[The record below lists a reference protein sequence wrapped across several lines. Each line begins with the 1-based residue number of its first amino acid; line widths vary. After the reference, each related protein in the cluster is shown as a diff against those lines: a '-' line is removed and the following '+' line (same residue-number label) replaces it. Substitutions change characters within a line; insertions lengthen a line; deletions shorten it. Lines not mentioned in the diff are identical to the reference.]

1 MRLMSLELQKQQK
14 IEKKARNE
22 ITSKKIESKV
32 FLELQDKLDE
42 YLVSNDKVMIEVN
55 NSVLGEFI
63 NLLDERVL
71 TMYDF
76 EQIDK
81 NKFIFYNKEIDF

>member
-1 MRLMSLELQKQQK
+1 MKLMSWELQKQQK
-14 IEKKARNE
+14 IEKKSRDE
-22 ITSKKIESKV
+22 LTSKKLESKV
-32 FLELQDKLDE
+32 FLELQEKLDE
-42 YLVSNDKVMIEVN
+42 YLVSNDKVMIEV
-55 NSVLGEFI
+55 SIAVLGEFI
-63 NLLDERVL
+63 NLLDDRVL

>member
-1 MRLMSLELQKQQK
+1 MKLMSLEFQKQQK
-14 IEKKARNE
+14 IEKKVRNE
-22 ITSKKIESKV
+22 LTSKKLESKV

-42 YLVSNDKVMIEVN
+42 YLILNDKVMIEVN
-55 NSVLGEFI
+55 PTVLGEFI
-63 NLLDERVL
+63 NLLDDRVL

>member
-1 MRLMSLELQKQQK
+1 MSLELQKQQK

-63 NLLDERVL
+63 NLLDDRVL

>member
-1 MRLMSLELQKQQK
+1 MSLELQKQQK

>member
-1 MRLMSLELQKQQK
+1 MKLMSLEFQKQQK
-14 IEKKARNE
+14 IEKKVRNE
-22 ITSKKIESKV
+22 LTSKKLESKV
-32 FLELQDKLDE
+32 FLELQEKLDE
-42 YLVSNDKVMIEVN
+42 YLILNDKVMIEVN
-55 NSVLGEFI
+55 PTVLGEFI
-63 NLLDERVL
+63 NLLDDRVL

>member
-63 NLLDERVL
+63 NLLDDRVL

>member
-1 MRLMSLELQKQQK
+1 MSLELQKQQK

-22 ITSKKIESKV
+22 LTSKKIESKV

>member
-1 MRLMSLELQKQQK
+1 MSLELQKQQR
-14 IEKKARNE
+14 IEKKSRNE
-22 ITSKKIESKV
+22 LTSKKIESKV

-42 YLVSNDKVMIEVN
+42 YLVLNDKVMIEVN

>member
-1 MRLMSLELQKQQK
+1 MSLELQKQQK

-32 FLELQDKLDE
+32 FLELQDKLEE

>member
-32 FLELQDKLDE
+32 FLELQDKLEE

>member
-1 MRLMSLELQKQQK
+1 MSLEFQKQQK
-14 IEKKARNE
+14 IEKKVRNE
-22 ITSKKIESKV
+22 LTSKKLESKV
-32 FLELQDKLDE
+32 FLELQEKLDE
-42 YLVSNDKVMIEVN
+42 YLILNDKVMIEVN
-55 NSVLGEFI
+55 PTVLGEFI
-63 NLLDERVL
+63 NLLDDRVL